1 MPVFSGTNADDNIV
15 GTSEDDIF
23 HTSKGQDFLGGL
35 AGYDTV
41 NADFSTALN
50 AYGNF
55 SVDEFGLK
63 GTLGDR
69 DTNWRTEFYAMEKI
83 VYTSG
88 AGPDQFYL
96 SFDRT
101 VADYMIAINAGGGF
115 DSLILNLSLG
125 QHAALVGNAATSIGN
140 ANFAF
145 SNIDQYYLDLGKG
158 NDDITL
164 GAGNDEVAS
173 GEGDDRILGMQGNDF
188 LEGQVGG
195 DYLDGGDGNDRL
207 YAFDEY
213 IGVDDGAEIDT
224 LKGGAGDDLLSIGYG
239 DSADGGTGTD
249 RLSIS
254 LRSGTTGAV
263 LDLSAVFAGGTITIG
278 GGTITGV
285 EAYDKIYGTNY
296 ADTIVTGDAP
306 NMGPFLSS
314 GIFGFGG
321 DDIITTGSR
330 VDTVNGGLGNDTIRG
345 GGDTDWLAGD
355 EGNDRIFGDGGNDTI
370 FGVDDDDELHGGGEN
385 DLIYGDFG
393 QDQLFGDDG
402 ADRLVGGPGA
412 DSMSG
417 GAGDDIFYLEGA
429 DSLAEA
435 VGGGN
440 DIAYASQT
448 FQISSASYVL
458 TAGAE
463 IETLTAETMN
473 ANIAITLT
481 GNEFGQLIIGSAGH
495 NLIDGG
501 GGADTLRG
509 GFGDDLYI
517 VDNAADIVVE
527 LDGAGA
533 DRVNAKTD
541 YSLAAGA
548 SVETLATDNDAGTT
562 PIALRGNEIDN
573 RIIGNAGANA
583 LYGGAGDDRIEGGGG
598 NDRIE
603 GGFGTDHLFG
613 GAGADVFAF
622 ATGDSRDVLRSDG
635 KKYMPDIIWDFVSG
649 EDRIDLSAIDARSGT
664 ASNDA
669 FTFIGTGAFTGHAG
683 ELRYEV
689 RGAQLLI
696 LADTDGNG
704 FGEFHLVVTAPS
716 LQAADFIL

>member
-15 GTSEDDIF
+15 GTNEDDIF
-23 HTSKGQDFLGGL
+23 HTSRGQDILAGLG
-35 AGYDTV
+35 GYDTL
-41 NADFSTALN
+41 NADFSTAVS

-63 GTLGDR
+63 GTLGDSNS
-69 DTNWRTEFYAMEKI
+69 NWRTEFYAMEK
-83 VYTSG
+83 VAFVSG
-88 AGPDQFYL
+88 SGSDGFYL
-96 SFDRT
+96 GFDRT
-101 VADYMIAINAGGGF
+101 IAGYMIAINAGAGF
-115 DSLILNLSLG
+115 DYLILNLSLG
-125 QHAALVGNAATSIGN
+125 QHAALTGNAATSIGN

-145 SNIDQYYLDLGKG
+145 SNIEQYFLDLGNG
-158 NDDITL
+158 NDDLTM
-164 GAGNDEVAS
+164 GASNDEVAS
-173 GEGDDRILGMQGNDF
+173 GPGDDRIFGVQGNDF
-188 LEGQVGG
+188 LEGQAGG

-207 YAFDEY
+207 YAYEEY

-263 LDLSAVFAGGTITIG
+263 LDLSVLFAGGTITIG

-285 EAYDKIYGTNY
+285 EAYDKVYGTDY
-296 ADTIVTGDAP
+296 ADTIITGDAP
-306 NMGPFLSS
+306 NMGPFLAS

-321 DDIITTGSR
+321 DDVITTGSR

-345 GGDTDWLAGD
+345 GGDADWLVGD

-370 FGVDDDDELHGGGEN
+370 FGAVDDDELHGGDGN
-385 DLIYGDFG
+385 DLIYADFG

-402 ADRLVGGPGA
+402 ADKLFGGPGA

-448 FQISSASYVL
+448 FLIASASYVL

-463 IETLTAETMN
+463 IETLSAETMS

-481 GNEFGQLIIGSAGH
+481 GNAFGQLIIGSGGN

-501 GGADTLRG
+501 GGTDTLRG
-509 GFGDDLYI
+509 GAGDDVYI
-517 VDNAADIVVE
+517 VDDASDLVVE
-527 LDGAGA
+527 LVGGGA
-533 DRVNAKTD
+533 DRVTVNTD
-541 YSLAAGA
+541 YSLAAGQ
-548 SVETLATDNDAGTT
+548 SVETLGTDNDAGTA
-562 PIALRGNEIDN
+562 PITLRGNEMDN
-573 RIIGNAGANA
+573 RIVGNAGANA
-583 LYGGAGDDRIEGGGG
+583 LYGGGGDDRIEGGGG

-603 GGFGTDHLFG
+603 GGLGTDDLFG

-622 ATGDSRDVLRSDG
+622 ASGDSRNAIRSDG
-635 KKYMPDIIWDFVSG
+635 KKYMPDMIWDFASG
-649 EDRIDLSAIDARSGT
+649 EDRIDLSAIDAKFGT
-664 ASNDA
+664 AANDA
-669 FTFIGTGAFTGHAG
+669 FTFIGTAAFGGHAG
-683 ELRYEV
+683 ELRYEA
-689 RGAQLLI
+689 RGAQLL
-696 LADTDGNG
+696 LLGDTDGNG
-704 FGEFHLVVTAPS
+704 VGDFLLVLTAAT
-716 LQAADFIL
+716 LQGADFIL

>member
-1 MPVFSGTNADDNIV
+1 MPVFNGTDASETIV
-15 GTSEDDIF
+15 GTDGDDIF
-23 HTSKGQDFLGGL
+23 HTSRGQDILSAL
-35 AGYDTV
+35 AGFDTL
-41 NADFSTALN
+41 NADFSAALN

-69 DTNWRTEFYAMEKI
+69 DTNWRTEFYAMENI
-83 VYTSG
+83 IYTSG

-101 VADYMIAINAGGGF
+101 VAGYMIAINAGAGF
-115 DSLILNLSLG
+115 DTLILNLSLG

-145 SNIDQYYLDLGKG
+145 SNIEQYFLDLGNG

-164 GAGNDEVAS
+164 AASNDEVAS
-173 GEGDDRILGMQGNDF
+173 GAGDDRIIGMQGNDF
-188 LEGQVGG
+188 LEGQSGG

-207 YAFDEY
+207 YAFEEY

-249 RLSIS
+249 RLSLS

-263 LDLSAVFAGGTITIG
+263 LDLSALFAGGTITIG

-285 EAYDKIYGTNY
+285 EAYDKIYGTEF
-296 ADTIVTGDAP
+296 ADTIITGDAP

-321 DDIITTGSR
+321 DDVITTGSR

-345 GGDTDWLAGD
+345 GGDADWLVGD
-355 EGNDRIFGDGGNDTI
+355 EGNDRIFGDGGNDKI
-370 FGVDDDDELHGGGEN
+370 FGTADDDELHGGGEN

-393 QDQLFGDDG
+393 QDQLFGDAG
-402 ADRLVGGPGA
+402 ADTLSGGPGA

-429 DSLAEA
+429 DSLAED

-448 FQISSASYVL
+448 FQITSASYVL

-463 IETLTAETMN
+463 IETLTAEAMSPT
-473 ANIAITLT
+473 IAITLT
-481 GNEFGQLIIGSAGH
+481 GNAFGQLIVGSAGN

-501 GGADTLRG
+501 GGTDTLRG
-509 GFGDDLYI
+509 GAGDDVYI
-517 VDNAADIVVE
+517 VDDASDIVVE
-527 LDGAGA
+527 LAGGGA
-533 DRVNAKTD
+533 DRVSAKAD
-541 YSLAAGA
+541 YSLAAGV
-548 SVETLATDNDAGTT
+548 SVETLGTDNDAGTAAIT
-562 PIALRGNEIDN
+562 LRGNEIDN

-583 LYGGAGDDRIEGGGG
+583 LYGGAGDDRIEGGAGS
-598 NDRIE
+598 DRIE
-603 GGFGTDHLFG
+603 GGLGTDHLFG
-613 GAGADVFAF
+613 GAGADVFVF
-622 ATGDSRDVLRSDG
+622 ARGDSRSMIRSDG
-635 KKYMPDIIWDFVSG
+635 KKYLPDVIWDFVSG
-649 EDRIDLSAIDARSGT
+649 EDRIDLSAIDANSGT

-669 FTFIGTGAFTGHAG
+669 FTFLGTGAFTGHAG
-683 ELRYEV
+683 ELRYEA
-689 RGAQLLI
+689 RGAQLLM

-704 FGEFHLVVTAPS
+704 VGDFQIVLTAPG